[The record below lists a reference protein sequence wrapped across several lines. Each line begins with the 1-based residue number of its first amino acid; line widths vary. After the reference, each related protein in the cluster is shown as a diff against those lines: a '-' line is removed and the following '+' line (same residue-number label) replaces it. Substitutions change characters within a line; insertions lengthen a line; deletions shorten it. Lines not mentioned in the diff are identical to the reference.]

1 MNKIDDLLKQELVA
15 INLGL
20 DRFYDDLKEQKV
32 KTVQVN
38 WKPPAANQDKID
50 RFLAGF
56 KKDRAAANKKAVK
69 RIEEAEVF
77 LIDAGI
83 AKDTL
88 PGMKD
93 KMILHAGPPVTW
105 ERMCGPMRGA
115 VIGAIQYEG
124 WAKSEA
130 EAEKLAAT
138 GEITYEPNHHHQA
151 VGPMA
156 GIISPT
162 MPVFIMENRKH
173 GNFAYTNM
181 NEGLGKV
188 LRFGAN
194 SEAVITRLHWM
205 RDVLYPVMKD
215 AVKLSGGIDWKTLVV
230 QSLQSGDDCHN
241 RNRNCTALFAKTIA
255 SYIAMCDYS
264 KKDLHDV
271 LKFIDNTEHFSLN
284 LTMAMCKASADAA
297 AGIEGSTIVTAMCR
311 NGTDFGIRLS
321 GTGDE
326 WFVAPANTPVGLF
339 FPGFTQEDANPDIGD
354 STITETIG
362 IGGFSMAA
370 APAIVKFVGGTVKDS
385 LNFTL
390 EMYEITETENE
401 NFKIPALDFR
411 GSPTGIDLVKVL
423 ETGILPRINTG
434 MAHKKPGIG
443 QVGAG
448 LVQAPIDCFI
458 KAAEY
463 LQSR

>member
-1 MNKIDDLLKQELVA
+1 MNTE
-15 INLGL
+15 
-20 DRFYDDLKEQKV
+20 E
-32 KTVQVN
+32 
-38 WKPPAANQDKID
+38 
-50 RFLAGF
+50 
-56 KKDRAAANKKAVK
+56 ANKETVK
-69 RIEEAEVF
+69 RIQESEVY
-77 LIDAGI
+77 LVGAGI

-88 PGMKD
+88 PGITG
-93 KMILHAGPPVTW
+93 KMILHAGPPISW
-105 ERMCGPMRGA
+105 DRMCGPLRGA
-115 VIGAIQYEG
+115 IIGAIQYEG
-124 WAKSEA
+124 WAKTEE
-130 EAEKLAAT
+130 EAEKMAAS
-138 GEITYEPNHHHQA
+138 GEITYDPNHHHCA

-156 GIISPT
+156 GVISPT
-162 MPVFIMENRKH
+162 MPVFIMENKKY

-181 NEGLGKV
+181 NEGLGKC

-205 RDVLYPVMKD
+205 RDVLYPVMRD
-215 AVKLSGGIDWKTLVV
+215 AIKLSGGIDWKTMVV
-230 QSLQSGDDCHN
+230 QSIQSGDDCHN

-255 SYIAMCDYS
+255 PHVVMCNYP
-264 KKDLHDV
+264 KEDLSEV
-271 LKFIDNTEHFSLN
+271 LKFIDNTEHFTIN
-284 LTMAMCKASADAA
+284 ITMAMCKASADAA
-297 AGIEGSTIVTAMCR
+297 SGIEGSTILTAMCR

-321 GTGDE
+321 GTGDQ

-362 IGGFSMAA
+362 IGGFVMAA

-385 LNFTL
+385 VNFTL

-401 NFKIPALDFR
+401 FFKIPTLDFR
-411 GSPTGIDLVKVL
+411 GSPTGIDLIKVL
-423 ETGILPRINTG
+423 ETGITPRINTG

-448 LVQAPIDCFI
+448 LVQAPMDCFI